1 MHVKRVSLLEASHC
15 RTAMFVL
22 ENPAITTQQNRR
34 VILQGFFSDIYKN
47 SRYSKRVEG
56 QAAPPTPVC
65 YLC

>member
-34 VILQGFFSDIYKN
+34 VILQGFFSNKFTKTAGIP
-47 SRYSKRVEG
+47 RV
-56 QAAPPTPVC
+56 
-65 YLC
+65 